1 MYQKRTFLL
10 VYGTFLIR
18 PESSSYCSECAQN
31 LTVVSSSYG
40 TDSHKILWTNSKY
53 DLVTQRTFCIEIRW
67 SKMMISLC
75 ISIGFTIGNHK
86 EFEQMNSIF
95 RWTTYSWR
103 MKLIFSGSVVPM
115 STTDWWNMSFQL
127 SRFSEIR
134 GLKYFR
140 FN

>member
-1 MYQKRTFLL
+1 ML

-31 LTVVSSSYG
+31 LTGVSSTYG
-40 TDSHKILWTNSKY
+40 LNSHKILWIHSKY

-67 SKMMISLC
+67 SKMMISL
-75 ISIGFTIGNHK
+75 SIFIEFTIGNHK
-86 EFEQMNSIF
+86 ELEQMNSIF

-115 STTDWWNMSFQL
+115 STIDWWNISSQL

-134 GLKYFR
+134 GLKYFSI
-140 FN
+140 